1 MANYFGGYSP
11 PQQFFPYQQQPPQNN
26 GVMVVTVQGE
36 AGARVYPVAAGN
48 TVLLIDFDAK
58 KFWLKSTD
66 NNGMPSRFAAFT
78 FTEEVVRQI
87 GDAGNFISRTEF
99 DDLKQSIDA
108 QFRQLADIIKGGT
121 SNVPVPAVVKQPA
134 NVQPKAD

>member
-11 PQQFFPYQQQPPQNN
+11 PQQFFPYQQPTTNN
-26 GVMVVTVQGE
+26 GVMVATVQGE

-78 FTEEVVRQI
+78 FTEEVRQT
-87 GDAGNFISRTEF
+87 GDTGNFISRGEF
-99 DDLKQSIDA
+99 DDLKKTIDA
-108 QFRQLADIIKGGT
+108 QLKQIVDLIRGGT
-121 SNVPVPAVVKQPA
+121 GNVATATAVDEQPA
-134 NVQPKAD
+134 IIPAAT

>member
-1 MANYFGGYSP
+1 MANYFSGYSP
-11 PQQFFPYQQQPPQNN
+11 PQQFFPYQQQPPTNN
-26 GVMVVTVQGE
+26 GVMVATVQGE

-66 NNGMPSRFAAFT
+66 TNGMPSRFATFN
-78 FTEEVVRQI
+78 FTEEVRQT
-87 GDAGNFISRTEF
+87 GDAGNFISRGEF

-108 QFRQLADIIKGGT
+108 QFRQLADIIKGGA
-121 SNVPVPAVVKQPA
+121 NLAPAVVKQPA

>member
-11 PQQFFPYQQQPPQNN
+11 PQQFFPYQQPTTNN
-26 GVMVVTVQGE
+26 GVMVATVQGE

-66 NNGMPSRFAAFT
+66 NNGMPSRFATFN
-78 FTEEVVRQI
+78 FTEEIRQT
-87 GDAGNFISRTEF
+87 GDAGNFISRSEF
-99 DDLKQSIDA
+99 DGLKKTIDA
-108 QFRQLADIIKGGT
+108 QLKQIVELIKGGT
-121 SNVPVPAVVKQPA
+121 GNVATATAVDEQPA
-134 NVQPKAD
+134 IIPAAT

>member
-1 MANYFGGYSP
+1 MANYFSGYSP
-11 PQQFFPYQQQPPQNN
+11 PQQQFSPYQQPPQNN
-26 GVMVVTVQGE
+26 SVMVVTVQGE

-66 NNGMPSRFAAFT
+66 ANGMPSRFAAFN
-78 FTEEVVRQI
+78 FTEEIRQT
-87 GDAGNFISRTEF
+87 GDAGNFISRSEF

-108 QFRQLADIIKGGT
+108 QFKQLADIIKGGA
-121 SNVPVPAVVKQPA
+121 SVAPAVIKQSA
-134 NVQPKAD
+134 NVSAET